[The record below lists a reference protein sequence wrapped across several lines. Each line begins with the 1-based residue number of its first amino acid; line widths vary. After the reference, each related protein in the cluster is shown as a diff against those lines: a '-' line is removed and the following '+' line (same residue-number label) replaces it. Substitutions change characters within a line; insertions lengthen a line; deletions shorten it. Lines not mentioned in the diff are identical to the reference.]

1 MLEGENKEILEDDA
15 NKMPSTKKQMLCFLL
30 QVNSVQISHN
40 EKPQKKL
47 TFLCRYCVLI
57 CGDWST
63 TRWRPALHFG
73 FCLWRLEHN
82 KVAAGTS
89 FWFLLVASGAQQD
102 GGRHFVSFSTANRKR
117 DNN

>member
-1 MLEGENKEILEDDA
+1 MVRLWTVTVGNMLRRENKEILEDDA
-15 NKMPSTKKQMLCFLL
+15 NKIPSTKKQMLRFLL

-47 TFLCRYCVLI
+47 TFLCRYCVLVY
-57 CGDWST
+57 GDWST

-82 KVAAGTS
+82 KMAAGTS
-89 FWFLLVASGAQQD
+89 FHYQLRTGIVTT
-102 GGRHFVSFSTANRKR
+102 VESTWPW
-117 DNN
+117 